1 MTRPQ
6 GIHHLALSTADMKTQ
21 LTFFTEVLG
30 MELVALFWMHGVKGA
45 WHSFLKLNDESF
57 LSFVYMPANA
67 DVSGELG
74 LSHAPNAGGASAGGT
89 MQHVALR
96 VKDEAEVLRMRDRI
110 RSHGVPVFGHLD
122 HGMCKS
128 IYFAGPEGLNLE
140 VACAGELEPAAWI
153 DPDVV
158 ALAGISQEELA
169 RMTAPAPFLGG
180 EAPVPQPQ
188 PDPAKPRPVYP
199 EHIYAKM
206 LGMTD
211 DQYTDRFSMPEP
223 PVDLSK

>member
-21 LTFFTEVLG
+21 LQFFTEVLG
-30 MELVALFWMHGVKGA
+30 MELVALFWMHGVKDA
-45 WHSFLKLNDESF
+45 WHSFLKLNDQSF
-57 LSFVYMPANA
+57 LSFVYMPANS
-67 DVSGELG
+67 DVACELG
-74 LSHAPNAGGASAGGT
+74 RSHAANAGGASAGGT

-140 VACAGELEPAAWI
+140 IACTGELEPEAWL
-153 DPDVV
+153 DPEVV
-158 ALAGISQEELA
+158 ALAGISADELM
-169 RMTAPAPFLGG
+169 RMTSPPLFAPGKS
-180 EAPVPQPQ
+180 PVPQPE
-188 PDPAKPRPVYP
+188 PDHTKPRPIYP
-199 EHIYAKM
+199 DDIYAKM
-206 LGMTD
+206 LRMTD
-211 DQYTDRFSMPEP
+211 EQYTSRFSVPEP
-223 PVDLSK
+223 PVTLP